1 MRNAL
6 YMGSQLIS
14 RKVSGKFRT
23 VAIQSTPVSNFQV
36 RIVLT
41 PSNFDYTGVMANGN
55 DIRFYGDSYRTQ
67 QLPIWWESWNY
78 QGTSAVWV
86 NVTTAGTTTLYMN
99 YVGPTS
105 NYVSISNIDSVMDN
119 GVQFGYFADT
129 IAAGGV
135 GAFNSFQFGGFDS
148 VMSTDWGSGTVQING
163 QGSLADYVSIRWRGW
178 VKPYG
183 SGTHTFYL
191 TTDDGSRMFI
201 GPDSTVNSSPSW
213 TINTWQDQGPTEYS
227 ANVSIAD
234 GVPRYL
240 QKEWFETGGGATA
253 LTGWATPNVSKVYP
267 ITSGYLKGP
276 KYSSGYPDSFG
287 SNGTVS
293 AEISA

>member
-240 QKEWFETGGGATA
+240 QKEWFE
-253 LTGWATPNVSKVYP
+253 
-267 ITSGYLKGP
+267 
-276 KYSSGYPDSFG
+276 SSYD
-287 SNGTVS
+287 
-293 AEISA
+293 